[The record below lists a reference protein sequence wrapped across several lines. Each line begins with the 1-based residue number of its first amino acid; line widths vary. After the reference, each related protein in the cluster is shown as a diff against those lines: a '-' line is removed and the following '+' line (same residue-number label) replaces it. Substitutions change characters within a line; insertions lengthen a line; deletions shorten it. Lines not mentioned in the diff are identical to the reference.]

1 MKKARYRLFSMGI
14 ILLMFILAACGG
26 ETEKQEA
33 PSLAEPVGVNL
44 DTAKVLRGDLSSL
57 QTYLGAMRASLTE
70 LYFDAD
76 GTVDEIYVAQGQYVE
91 EGDLLIGLD
100 QTGNLARIEQLE
112 KSVQEK
118 TQNGVYED
126 QIADLNMQILQLDL
140 QGIQEREGSGS
151 QAYKMKSLEI
161 EAAALEKS
169 QKTELR
175 DQEIAELNG
184 EIETLRKKTEAQTLS
199 APHAGRVYYDDSIKN
214 GTFVRAL
221 KTVMTISDP
230 EELKFVVPEAVDN
243 RIVENGSARAWILGK
258 EWELEYVPLTGDE
271 RLSYIK
277 RNQIPPT
284 FFNVKT
290 PDKDHELYAGLS
302 GALLGETWKLED
314 VLYVPVNALLKDGGQ
329 NYVYVIRDGTRTRK
343 DVKTGYTNGVNTIIT
358 EGLEEGEII
367 YVKE

>member
-1 MKKARYRLFSMGI
+1 MGNLYAESGLKPGNLQNSYEKSLGMNDAQYVAAVDSGAYTNFVKDSAGFGLAQWTYWSRKQNLLQFAKAR
-14 ILLMFILAACGG
+14 
-26 ETEKQEA
+26 K
-33 PSLAEPVGVNL
+33 
-44 DTAKVLRGDLSSL
+44 
-57 QTYLGAMRASLTE
+57 AS
-70 LYFDAD
+70 
-76 GTVDEIYVAQGQYVE
+76 
-91 EGDLLIGLD
+91 
-100 QTGNLARIEQLE
+100 
-112 KSVQEK
+112 
-118 TQNGVYED
+118 
-126 QIADLNMQILQLDL
+126 IADLNMQILQLDL

-175 DQEIAELNG
+175 DQEIAELNSQ
-184 EIETLRKKTEAQTLS
+184 IEALRKKTEAQTLT
-199 APHAGRVYYDDSIKN
+199 APHAGQVYYDDSIKN
-214 GTFVRAL
+214 GAFVRAL
-221 KTVMTISDP
+221 KTVMTIADP

-243 RIVENGSARAWILGK
+243 RIMENGSARAWILGK
-258 EWELEYVPLTGDE
+258 EWELEYVPLSGDE